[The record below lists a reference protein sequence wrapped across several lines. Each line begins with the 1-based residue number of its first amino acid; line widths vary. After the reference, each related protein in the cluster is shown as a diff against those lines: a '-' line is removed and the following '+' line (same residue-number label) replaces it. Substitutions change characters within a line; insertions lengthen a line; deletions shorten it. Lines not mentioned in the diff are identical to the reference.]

1 MIRTTALCAALLCTV
16 AFQAQAQFGPDVF
29 TTVNPDR
36 TATFRLKA
44 PIATDVQVIFANG
57 FAGPQ
62 ATAMIQDA
70 IGVWSVTLG
79 AFAPDM
85 YEYSFVIDGVIV
97 TDPSTEK
104 PSPQRA
110 VNTSLLIIPGNPLI
124 DDRNVPHGA
133 IHEELINSKS
143 MKAPRLLL
151 TYTPPN
157 YSHLSDLPVMVLYH
171 GAGDT
176 TYSWVRQGRVA
187 QIFDNYI
194 AQGTIMPMVVIIGET
209 YPVEFDPTHLLG
221 RAIEA
226 AIDEELFTDILPY
239 VEKHYRVRRGGECR
253 AIAGLSMGGGQS
265 VYTALSHPD
274 SFAAVGLF
282 SPAYIG
288 DLPPVDPAQANAAF
302 VRFDMI
308 TGTNDFILGLQDAL
322 DHNLT
327 ATGIAHTYTKVQGG
341 DHSMFIWR
349 PALRDFAAAL
359 TQDYK
364 ARKFCAR

>member
-1 MIRTTALCAALLCTV
+1 ISARRSPAGAACDRRSTREEAAMIRTTALCAALLCTV

-209 YPVEFDPTHLLG
+209 YPVEFDPTHFAG
-221 RAIEA
+221 A
-226 AIDEELFTDILPY
+226 
-239 VEKHYRVRRGGECR
+239 RVRGGNRGDVFPGHPPLRQKEVPRWRGGR
-253 AIAGLSMGGGQS
+253 RPRVRGFLDGGGPKR
-265 VYTALSHPD
+265 LH
-274 SFAAVGLF
+274 
-282 SPAYIG
+282 
-288 DLPPVDPAQANAAF
+288 
-302 VRFDMI
+302 
-308 TGTNDFILGLQDAL
+308 
-322 DHNLT
+322 
-327 ATGIAHTYTKVQGG
+327 
-341 DHSMFIWR
+341 
-349 PALRDFAAAL
+349 
-359 TQDYK
+359 
-364 ARKFCAR
+364 CA